1 MLNDEEK
8 EKLVA
13 EAFAW
18 IAMYLSSVEDGK
30 SINLPDKDDLMRMW
44 FALGETMGIAH
55 YLPYSFAEFDD
66 DGTPLLIF
74 LGADPALMQHIENIL
89 DNVDMGV
96 VADRVKESEDYN

>member
-18 IAMYLSSVEDGK
+18 LAMYLSSVSEGK

-66 DGTPLLIF
+66 DGTPLLIL
-74 LGADPALMQHIENIL
+74 LGADVTLMHHIESVL
-89 DNVDMGV
+89 DSIDMGAI
-96 VADRVKESEDYN
+96 ADRVKESEEYN